1 MKKLLMM
8 SLLVSAVS
16 AFASDDQYLYWMIG
30 NAGDYNDQSAKI
42 KLAAFNS
49 STWEYGAQA
58 GYLKMAWDTTGEFP
72 GSSAFT
78 SDTLSTGADTLGTS
92 YPLFADMGSFGSGT
106 SFFIELYNDSGIF
119 ARSESAISY
128 SALEQYIGQ
137 FKGSGMAAPSDLYLA
152 SGFTAAAVPEPTSG
166 LLLLLGVAGLALRRK
181 NKKA

>member
-16 AFASDDQYLYWMIG
+16 AFASDDYLYWMIG
-30 NAGDYNDQSAKI
+30 DAGEYNDQSATV

-58 GYLKMAWDTTGEFP
+58 GYLEMAWDTGTGP
-72 GSSAFT
+72 STTWSS
-78 SDTLSTGADTLGTS
+78 DGLSTGAATVGESD
-92 YPLFADMGSFGSGT
+92 PMFAKMGDFGSDN
-106 SFFIELYNDSGIF
+106 SFFVELYNDSGIF
-119 ARSESAISY
+119 ARSSEAISY
-128 SALEQYIGQ
+128 NMLAQYISQ
-137 FKGSGMAAPSDLYLA
+137 FKGSGMVAPSDLYLA